1 MGSSLAHW
9 DPLGP
14 CHGVEAAPPVL
25 ESRRIHQDHR
35 SRPGESEEAMIQE
48 AMLRSLADRQKH
60 DIMLGEDVEFQQA
73 LHLSLTGDR
82 ATCNA
87 EESGPTEETLRLQA
101 LLEQMGLRRLDVGST
116 NLSEGGTMLSN
127 QCFYLAIARSW
138 LAESAGGNGLLVRE
152 SALQLKRQIESCVL
166 AVRGDEQNELG
177 EESEAYTDYLT
188 CAVRGDGPGGG
199 SLITDLAIVVF
210 ASAFGGLEAYE
221 GRGYAR
227 LPREQQVANLAL
239 VWHRPGHFEAIV
251 AFGREESSSGKV
263 DITLRELVRLAE
275 QEHVSTAIIQA

>member
-14 CHGVEAAPPVL
+14 CRGVDAAPPVL
-25 ESRRIHQDHR
+25 ESRRINHQDYR
-35 SRPGESEEAMIQE
+35 SRQGETEEAMIQE
-48 AMLRSLADRQKH
+48 ALLRSIADSQQH
-60 DIMLGEDVEFQQA
+60 ESMLGEDAEFQEA
-73 LHLSLTGDR
+73 LHLSLNGDR

-87 EESGPTEETLRLQA
+87 EECGPTDETLRLQA

-138 LAESAGGNGLLVRE
+138 LADAAGGNGLLVRE

-166 AVRGDEQNELG
+166 AVRGNEQNELG
-177 EESEAYTDYLT
+177 EESEAYTDYLS

-199 SLITDLAIVVF
+199 SVITDLAIVVF
-210 ASAFGGLEAYE
+210 ASGLGGLEAYE
-221 GRGYAR
+221 GKGYAL
-227 LPREQQVANLAL
+227 LPRDQQVANLAL

-251 AFGREESSSGKV
+251 ASGREGSSGKV
-263 DITLRELVRLAE
+263 DITLQELVRLAE
-275 QEHVSTAIIQA
+275 QEHVSTAIIRT